1 MHENIEVD
9 IDGNLPNSLQVF
21 LNHMLLNIKM
31 HIICHLNFG
40 AGFKILIFLFSSKNG
55 TSLLYLN
62 LKMMKANLFSG
73 WRWMVTFTVR
83 SKILNLRLLK
93 MWKSGRVTLTQIM
106 PEPELTNFEWFL
118 STKEMIKTS
127 NLNTVIEI
135 GACE

>member
-93 MWKSGRVTLTQIM
+93 M
-106 PEPELTNFEWFL
+106 
-118 STKEMIKTS
+118 
-127 NLNTVIEI
+127 
-135 GACE
+135 